1 MGKQVSYG
9 KLLRLAHQRAID
21 GKGGLAA
28 SIAKMC
34 LDQQAELTPAEL
46 DLTYQILR
54 KLIDKVEVQIRRH
67 IADILAERADVPRD
81 LLAFLTNDAVH
92 VAYPI
97 IVRSRQLSDADLLGL
112 IARQSQGHA
121 IAVASRPELSEAV
134 CARLVAADEAEIDKT
149 LLRNETAQIGRD
161 SLEILVERSVD
172 DETYQ
177 DLIVKRP
184 DLPTD
189 LARRLY
195 IWVGEALRHHI
206 ARNFD
211 IDSDLADDAVE
222 EAVWAALDEDQNARS
237 GEGAPWSEAD
247 ALSPA
252 ERLRRR
258 AGQLLR
264 TLEREGKSAFISA
277 AARETNLA
285 ETVLARVFTRDNPQT
300 MAIACKAL
308 GMDSDRFIAVMQSF
322 HDEAS
327 WASFTGNGGFDRAC
341 AYFDRIDPLGAA
353 TVIRHWRQAPPE
365 ESDRRN

>member
-121 IAVASRPELSEAV
+121 
-134 CARLVAADEAEIDKT
+134 
-149 LLRNETAQIGRD
+149 
-161 SLEILVERSVD
+161 ILVERSVD